1 MSTNDLR
8 SNDLEKEFSR
18 IETHARAKFEHEEF
32 LHSAQHWK
40 NCSSIAKELRR
51 DDLRALAYRHL
62 SFALRGCGQNTQ
74 ADEAYRRAMKYET
87 RAAPTSPNN
96 NSSNNIRVPPSIA
109 ASSTESPRGTV
120 KLLQSSINHHT
131 HHHQDIDH
139 HHVLLDTK
147 VEQRDYL
154 TGEEYEQGLQSL
166 AEANARLRDQLETLQ
181 QQHKRVLAVQHETTE
196 TSARTRSEVERLSR
210 ALDEERDRC
219 IVLDDELRAIKKA
232 TDTYKDS
239 KDRECRMYEGTI
251 EELQEQLKK
260 QVAESL
266 QQQDTIMSLEESVV
280 VFKKEQETA
289 KNDKDVLVVDA
300 KNYQRQE
307 QEWQRKEVEY
317 EQREEAR
324 KRQEEM
330 WEEKMEHKQA
340 LIMEHE
346 RAREHDAHHTTQTT
360 SMASEVASLR
370 DELSLRKSDVKRAE
384 RANEVRQR
392 NPSVIPKSHRS
403 LKKE

>member
-1 MSTNDLR
+1 MMSTNDLR

-260 QVAESL
+260 QVAETL

-289 KNDKDVLVVDA
+289 KLKTALVSS
-300 KNYQRQE
+300 R
-307 QEWQRKEVEY
+307 
-317 EQREEAR
+317 
-324 KRQEEM
+324 
-330 WEEKMEHKQA
+330 
-340 LIMEHE
+340 E
-346 RAREHDAHHTTQTT
+346 RASAPAPWCALAAPWWPPRLLLGYV
-360 SMASEVASLR
+360 SCCSERIQPRVPTHLPRPHGRPHMHGHKADGR
-370 DELSLRKSDVKRAE
+370 
-384 RANEVRQR
+384 RQR
-392 NPSVIPKSHRS
+392 CSRS
-403 LKKE
+403 LGRCCKWSRVATRSRPSIRCSAWPRIC

>member
-1 MSTNDLR
+1 VKVKVKKKMAINPKLLSVSCRCRESQEEPSVSIILSTTTPHTNQRQQPHPNYHPLLEGISMMSTNDLR

-181 QQHKRVLAVQHETTE
+181 QQQ
-196 TSARTRSEVERLSR
+196 
-210 ALDEERDRC
+210 
-219 IVLDDELRAIKKA
+219 
-232 TDTYKDS
+232 Y
-239 KDRECRMYEGTI
+239 
-251 EELQEQLKK
+251 
-260 QVAESL
+260 
-266 QQQDTIMSLEESVV
+266 V
-280 VFKKEQETA
+280 VFHKEANTMGGGG
-289 KNDKDVLVVDA
+289 
-300 KNYQRQE
+300 YI
-307 QEWQRKEVEY
+307 EY
-317 EQREEAR
+317 
-324 KRQEEM
+324 
-330 WEEKMEHKQA
+330 A
-340 LIMEHE
+340 LIKLGK
-346 RAREHDAHHTTQTT
+346 RFF
-360 SMASEVASLR
+360 
-370 DELSLRKSDVKRAE
+370 DE
-384 RANEVRQR
+384 
-392 NPSVIPKSHRS
+392 
-403 LKKE
+403 